1 MARASVGKV
10 ALRNSKRRWFRSN
23 PAAPFAQPFQF
34 SDRRSKPKRSAD
46 AAPVYQL
53 EILAQA
59 FVLIVLNDDQS
70 FGIVADGPAMRIPAI
85 GTTNSIH
92 VAMRPHLKAADLG
105 RFAIPS
111 PQIGRATCRE
121 SVCRYV

>member
-70 FGIVADGPAMRIPAI
+70 RSEERRVGKECSVR
-85 GTTNSIH
+85 
-92 VAMRPHLKAADLG
+92 VDLG
-105 RFAIPS
+105 
-111 PQIGRATCRE
+111 GRSNIKKKTN
-121 SVCRYV
+121 